1 MDIRLNKN
9 SHGDCFISFLKENR
23 TIILNGRVTP
33 QYNNYTFVSPRGVSV
48 PDYIVCPVDNLVNCE
63 KFQVLL
69 MSDIVNMFGML
80 PPQTLPDHSF
90 LIATFSTN
98 TLGPSLAPAFGAPE
112 CSIPKRKSKK
122 NLKKMDSDFFMSDEI
137 TNQVLETI
145 RRLEFVN
152 KNQQEIDNLWG
163 EIKDLF
169 LNEMSKLPDL
179 PTSMNNKNRRNFKK
193 SQPFWND
200 ELSNIWRE
208 VCRTEQEYLQF
219 KVFDNGQLN
228 QKQILRITYKNCQ
241 KLFDKKFRYFKRQH
255 NKNSFCELSEAASA
269 NPTDIWARLKRL
281 CDPPSTRAA
290 LEIVWADG
298 SISTDMR
305 EILDRWVRDIARL
318 FSGLR
323 DNPEMAY
330 NDEFYQDILEK
341 KRDFDNLF
349 PEMQVNE
356 SIYDLGSLNSNLSF
370 EEVSKA
376 IDSTKNKRAY
386 LELPNE
392 VTKNKNAKALLHS
405 LFNICFISGLNPTEW
420 DFSNI
425 KPIPKKDK
433 DPRDPLNN
441 RCITIM
447 CCIAKIY
454 SRILNG

>member
-1 MDIRLNKN
+1 M
-9 SHGDCFISFLKENR
+9 
-23 TIILNGRVTP
+23 
-33 QYNNYTFVSPRGVSV
+33 
-48 PDYIVCPVDNLVNCE
+48 
-63 KFQVLL
+63 
-69 MSDIVNMFGML
+69 
-80 PPQTLPDHSF
+80 
-90 LIATFSTN
+90 
-98 TLGPSLAPAFGAPE
+98 
-112 CSIPKRKSKK
+112 
-122 NLKKMDSDFFMSDEI
+122 
-137 TNQVLETI
+137 
-145 RRLEFVN
+145 
-152 KNQQEIDNLWG
+152 
-163 EIKDLF
+163 
-169 LNEMSKLPDL
+169 
-179 PTSMNNKNRRNFKK
+179 
-193 SQPFWND
+193 
-200 ELSNIWRE
+200 
-208 VCRTEQEYLQF
+208 QF

-376 IDSTKNKRAY
+376 IDSTKNKKAY

-441 RCITIM
+441 RCITII
-447 CCIAKIY
+447 CCIAKFAPEFLMADFKNI
-454 SRILNG
+454 

>member
-1 MDIRLNKN
+1 M
-9 SHGDCFISFLKENR
+9 
-23 TIILNGRVTP
+23 T
-33 QYNNYTFVSPRGVSV
+33 
-48 PDYIVCPVDNLVNCE
+48 
-63 KFQVLL
+63 
-69 MSDIVNMFGML
+69 
-80 PPQTLPDHSF
+80 
-90 LIATFSTN
+90 
-98 TLGPSLAPAFGAPE
+98 
-112 CSIPKRKSKK
+112 
-122 NLKKMDSDFFMSDEI
+122 
-137 TNQVLETI
+137 
-145 RRLEFVN
+145 
-152 KNQQEIDNLWG
+152 
-163 EIKDLF
+163 
-169 LNEMSKLPDL
+169 
-179 PTSMNNKNRRNFKK
+179 
-193 SQPFWND
+193 
-200 ELSNIWRE
+200 
-208 VCRTEQEYLQF
+208 
-219 KVFDNGQLN
+219 
-228 QKQILRITYKNCQ
+228 
-241 KLFDKKFRYFKRQH
+241 
-255 NKNSFCELSEAASA
+255 
-269 NPTDIWARLKRL
+269 
-281 CDPPSTRAA
+281 PPSTRAA

-305 EILDRWVRDIARL
+305 EILDRWVRDTARL

>member
-1 MDIRLNKN
+1 M
-9 SHGDCFISFLKENR
+9 
-23 TIILNGRVTP
+23 
-33 QYNNYTFVSPRGVSV
+33 
-48 PDYIVCPVDNLVNCE
+48 
-63 KFQVLL
+63 
-69 MSDIVNMFGML
+69 
-80 PPQTLPDHSF
+80 
-90 LIATFSTN
+90 
-98 TLGPSLAPAFGAPE
+98 
-112 CSIPKRKSKK
+112 
-122 NLKKMDSDFFMSDEI
+122 
-137 TNQVLETI
+137 
-145 RRLEFVN
+145 
-152 KNQQEIDNLWG
+152 
-163 EIKDLF
+163 
-169 LNEMSKLPDL
+169 
-179 PTSMNNKNRRNFKK
+179 
-193 SQPFWND
+193 
-200 ELSNIWRE
+200 
-208 VCRTEQEYLQF
+208 
-219 KVFDNGQLN
+219 
-228 QKQILRITYKNCQ
+228 
-241 KLFDKKFRYFKRQH
+241 
-255 NKNSFCELSEAASA
+255 
-269 NPTDIWARLKRL
+269 WARLRRL

-290 LEIVWADG
+290 LEIVRADG

-376 IDSTKNKRAY
+376 IDSTKNAKAY

-454 SRILNG
+454 SRILNGRLQKYLEENKILVDEQNGFRATRFCIDHIFTLCTVLRNRKEMGLDTFLAFIDFQKAFDSVDRNLLLYKLSKIGISGHFYKAIASLYSNPRSRVVLMSMKQPILIAL